1 MSKRG
6 NGEGG
11 RPIGRAK
18 SRANG
23 DGDVYPRKNKKGK
36 ITSYRGAYV
45 GTDGKRRYVSGKTKE
60 EARKALREA
69 RSNADAGLV
78 FDAGKLMVGEYMD
91 RWLADSVRDTVRQRT
106 YERYESIARVHIKPA
121 IGRLKLKA
129 LTPAH
134 ARALYRQKLDSG
146 LAPRTVNYIHV
157 TLHKALSQ
165 AVSDGLVPRNAAS
178 VKAPRPKKP
187 EIKPLSPEQA
197 RKLIEAAGESGDR
210 FEALY
215 VLALHCGLREGELL
229 GLRWDDVDF
238 SGATATLQVR
248 RTLSETRTGHKF
260 EKPKNG
266 KGRSVKC
273 SQKAT
278 EALRSHR
285 VRQNEERLKVGS
297 LRQDSGLV
305 FPTTTGTTMSCTN
318 LLGRHFKP
326 LLERAGLPT
335 IRLHDLRHACATI
348 LLMAGKHPKYV
359 QELLGHASI
368 SITLDTYS
376 HVIEGMD
383 GGLAD
388 AMDNAL

>member
-1 MSKRG
+1 M
-6 NGEGG
+6 G
-11 RPIGRAK
+11 RTK

-23 DGDVYPRKNKKGK
+23 DGDVWPRKNKEGK

-45 GTDGKRRYVSGKTKE
+45 GPDGKRRYVSGKTKE
-60 EARKALREA
+60 EARRKKREA
-69 RSNADAGLV
+69 EADADRGFV
-78 FDAGKLMVGEYMD
+78 FDAANLKVGEYLD
-91 RWLADSVRDTVRQRT
+91 RWLSDSVRDTVRQRT
-106 YERYESIARVHIKPA
+106 YERYESIVRVHIKPA
-121 IGRLKLKA
+121 FGRMKLKA
-129 LTPAH
+129 LTLNH
-134 ARALYRQKLDSG
+134 VRALYRQKLDSG

-165 AVSDGLVPRNAAS
+165 AVSDGLVPRNVAS
-178 VKAPRPKKP
+178 VKAPRPEKP

-197 RKLIEAAGESGDR
+197 RKLIATARDAGDR
-210 FEALY
+210 YEALY

-238 SGATATLQVR
+238 SGDTATLQVR

-266 KGRSVKC
+266 KGRSLKC

-285 VRQNEERLKVGS
+285 TRQNEERLSLGS
-297 LRQDSGLV
+297 LWQDNGLV

-326 LLERAGLPT
+326 LLKSADLPA
-335 IRLHDLRHACATI
+335 IRLHDLRHTCATI

-359 QELLGHASI
+359 QELLGHANI

-388 AMDNAL
+388 AMDEAL

>member
-1 MSKRG
+1 MGKT
-6 NGEGG
+6 
-11 RPIGRAK
+11 K

-23 DGDVYPRKNKKGK
+23 DGDVFPRKNKSGK

-45 GTDGKRRYVSGKTKE
+45 GPDGKRRYVSGKNKE
-60 EARKALREA
+60 EVRKALREA
-69 RSNADAGLV
+69 RSGADQGIV
-78 FDAGKLMVGEYMD
+78 FDAGSLRVGEYLD
-91 RWLADSVRDTVRQRT
+91 RWLSESVRDTARQRT
-106 YERYESIARVHIKPA
+106 YERYESIVRVHIKPA
-121 IGRLKLKA
+121 FGRLKLKS
-129 LTPAH
+129 LTPNH
-134 ARALYRQKLDSG
+134 VRALYRTKLDSG
-146 LAPRTVNYIHV
+146 LAPRTVNYVHT
-157 TLHKALSQ
+157 TLHKALKD
-165 AVSDGLVPRNAAS
+165 AVGDGLVPRNAAS
-178 VKAPRPKKP
+178 VKAPRPEKP
-187 EIKPLSPEQA
+187 EIRPLSTDQA
-197 RKLIEAAGESGDR
+197 RKLIATAHDAGDR

-229 GLRWDDVDF
+229 GLSWDDVDF
-238 SGATATLQVR
+238 SGSTATVHVR

-285 VRQNEERLKVGS
+285 ARQGEERLRMGS
-297 LRQDSGLV
+297 LWQDNGLV
-305 FPTTTGTTMSCTN
+305 FPTTVGTTMSGTN

-326 LLERAGLPT
+326 LLTRAELPA
-335 IRLHDLRHACATI
+335 IRLHDLRHTCATI

-368 SITLDTYS
+368 NITLDTYS

-383 GGLAD
+383 GGLGD
-388 AMDNAL
+388 AMDEAL

>member
-1 MSKRG
+1 MGKT
-6 NGEGG
+6 
-11 RPIGRAK
+11 K

-23 DGDVYPRKNKKGK
+23 DGDVYPRKNKVGK

-45 GTDGKRRYVSGKTKE
+45 GPDGKRRYVSGKNKE

-69 RSNADAGLV
+69 RSGAEQGLV
-78 FDAGKLMVGEYMD
+78 FDAESLRVGEYLD
-91 RWLADSVRDTVRQRT
+91 RWLSDSVRDTVRQRT
-106 YERYESIARVHIKPA
+106 YERYESIVRVHIKPVF
-121 IGRLKLKA
+121 GRIKLKS
-129 LTPAH
+129 LTPNH
-134 ARALYRQKLDSG
+134 VRTLYRKKLDSG
-146 LAPRTVNYIHV
+146 LAPRTVNYVHT
-157 TLHKALSQ
+157 TLHKALKD

-178 VKAPRPKKP
+178 VKAPRPDKP
-187 EIKPLSPEQA
+187 EIRPLSPDQA
-197 RKLIEAAGESGDR
+197 RKLIAAAREAGDR

-238 SGATATLQVR
+238 GGSSATLHTR

-278 EALRSHR
+278 AALRIHR
-285 VRQNEERLKVGS
+285 ARQGEERQRVGS
-297 LRQDSGLV
+297 LWQDNGLV
-305 FPTTTGTTMSCTN
+305 FPTTTGTTMSGTN

-326 LLERAGLPT
+326 LLVRTGLPA
-335 IRLHDLRHACATI
+335 IRLHDLRHTCATI

-368 SITLDTYS
+368 NVTLDTYS

-383 GGLAD
+383 GGLGD
-388 AMDNAL
+388 AMDEVL

>member
-1 MSKRG
+1 MGKT
-6 NGEGG
+6 
-11 RPIGRAK
+11 K

-23 DGDVYPRKNKKGK
+23 DGDVFPRKNKAGK
-36 ITSYRGAYV
+36 ITSYRGTYV
-45 GTDGKRRYVSGKTKE
+45 GPDGKRRYVSGKNKE

-69 RSNADAGLV
+69 RANADQGLV
-78 FDAGKLMVGEYMD
+78 FDAESLKVGEYLD
-91 RWLADSVRDTVRQRT
+91 RWLSDSVRDTVRQRT
-106 YERYESIARVHIKPA
+106 FERYESIVRVHIKLA
-121 IGRLKLKA
+121 FGRLKLKA
-129 LTPAH
+129 LTPNH
-134 ARALYRQKLDSG
+134 VRGLYRRKLDTG

-178 VKAPRPKKP
+178 VKAPRPEKP

-197 RKLIEAAGESGDR
+197 RTLIRVAGETADR
-210 FEALY
+210 YEALY

-229 GLRWDDVDF
+229 GLKWDDVDLD
-238 SGATATLQVR
+238 GTVATVQVR
-248 RTLSETRTGHKF
+248 RTLSVTRTGHKF

-285 VRQNEERLKVGS
+285 TRQHEERLRIGS
-297 LRQDSGLV
+297 LWQDNGLL
-305 FPTTTGTTMSCTN
+305 FPTTIGTTMSGTN
-318 LLGRHFKP
+318 LLGRHFRP
-326 LLERAGLPT
+326 LLKRAGLPA
-335 IRLHDLRHACATI
+335 IRLHDLRHTCATI

-359 QELLGHASI
+359 QELLGHANI

-383 GGLAD
+383 GGIGD
-388 AMDNAL
+388 AMDEAL

>member
-1 MSKRG
+1 MAKV
-6 NGEGG
+6 
-11 RPIGRAK
+11 K

-23 DGDVYPRKNKKGK
+23 DGDVFPRKNKAGK

-45 GTDGKRRYVSGKTKE
+45 GPDGKRRYVSGKNKE

-69 RSNADAGLV
+69 RSNSDQGLM
-78 FDAGKLMVGEYMD
+78 FDAESLRVGEYLD
-91 RWLADSVRDTVRQRT
+91 RWLSDSVRDTVRQRT
-106 YERYESIARVHIKPA
+106 YERYESIVRVHIKPA
-121 IGRLKLKA
+121 FGRLKLKS
-129 LTPAH
+129 LTPNH

-146 LAPRTVNYIHV
+146 LAPRTANYIHT

-178 VKAPRPKKP
+178 VKAPRPGKP
-187 EIKPLSPEQA
+187 EIRPLSPDQA
-197 RKLIEAAGESGDR
+197 RKLIATAHEAGDR

-229 GLRWDDVDF
+229 GLRWADVNL
-238 SGATATLQVR
+238 GGEVATVQVM

-266 KGRSVKC
+266 KGRSLRC

-278 EALRSHR
+278 DALRRHR
-285 VRQNEERLKVGS
+285 ARQGEERLRVGS
-297 LRQDSGLV
+297 LWQDNGLV
-305 FPTTTGTTMSCTN
+305 FPTTTGTTMSGTN

-326 LLERAGLPT
+326 LLKRAELSA
-335 IRLHDLRHACATI
+335 IRLHDLRHTCATI

-368 SITLDTYS
+368 NITLDTYS

-383 GGLAD
+383 GGLGD
-388 AMDNAL
+388 AMDEAL